1 MKAFHALPLLSLCL
15 MTDSALAQTDSILP
29 TPVPDTLPVTTAH
42 IVRTFPHDP
51 TAFTEGLLFDH
62 GVLFE
67 STGYEGHSFIREE
80 KLENGVVLRQTA
92 LPPDLFG
99 EGIAAWHHEL
109 LSVTWRDGLGFR
121 WSLPSFRRAATLH
134 YTGEGWGMTTLDSE
148 IVLSDGT
155 PVLRFLNPAA
165 FRVTHTLRV
174 TAAGVPVS
182 NLNELEYVNGEILAN
197 VWMTN
202 EIARIDPH
210 TGHVKGWIDLTPLAR
225 QVHAT
230 DRDAVPNGIAYDRA
244 GKHLYVTGK
253 YWPTLFEIRTP
264 APADTRGQ

>member
-1 MKAFHALPLLSLCL
+1 MKAFYALPLLSLCL
-15 MTDSALAQTDSILP
+15 TSAALAQNDPSLP
-29 TPVPDTLPVTTAH
+29 TAVLDTLPVTTAH
-42 IVRTFPHDP
+42 IVRTFPHDR

-67 STGYEGHSFIREE
+67 STGYEGQSFIREE
-80 KLENGVVLRQTA
+80 KLESGVVIRQAA

-99 EGIAAWHHEL
+99 EGIVAWKHEL
-109 LSVTWRDGLGFR
+109 LSVTWRGGLGFR
-121 WSLPSFRRAATLH
+121 WSLPALRRTNTLH
-134 YTGEGWGMTTLDSE
+134 YTGEGWGMTTLGSE

-155 PVLRFLNPAA
+155 PILRFLDPAN
-165 FRVTHTLRV
+165 FHVTHNLRV

-210 TGHVKGWIDLTPLAR
+210 TGHVKGWIDLTPLAT

-230 DRDAVPNGIAYDRA
+230 NRDAVPNGIAYDRA
-244 GKHLYVTGK
+244 GNHLYVTGK
-253 YWPTLFEIRTP
+253 YWPTLFEIQTPRT
-264 APADTRGQ
+264 ADTGGQ